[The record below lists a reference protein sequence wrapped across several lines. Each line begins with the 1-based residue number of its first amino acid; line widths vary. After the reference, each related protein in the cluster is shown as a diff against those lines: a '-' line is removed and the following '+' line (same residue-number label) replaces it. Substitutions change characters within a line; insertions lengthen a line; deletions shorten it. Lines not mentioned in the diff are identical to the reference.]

1 MLRIMGELFKG
12 ITQSEHSVEGGAD
25 KQISKCFA
33 GEVAEVLIDGGRSCD
48 KEPTFHDAVACEMAE
63 QLRDT
68 EVPVYSQIFKIGYL
82 RVHRYNK
89 LNYAKLDA
97 SVYEMAG
104 VLIYFA

>member
-1 MLRIMGELFKG
+1 
-12 ITQSEHSVEGGAD
+12 
-25 KQISKCFA
+25 
-33 GEVAEVLIDGGRSCD
+33 
-48 KEPTFHDAVACEMAE
+48 MAE

-104 VLIYFA
+104 VLIYLAWV